1 MEKDYADA
9 LLSDIKK
16 SKIDSEKMHLVT
28 IFLAELANDDY
39 KRDEAMVKIG
49 ESIELSKDAIV
60 KFTKTAELM
69 TGKIVD
75 FGERLARLELNY
87 DLPEE
92 GRKTATEEGFDFI
105 HKNQEKVLKLL
116 NSNVTSILSLT
127 KDVTKAFESISKS
140 YGHMEDISK
149 RLEKLENK

>member
-16 SKIDSEKMHLVT
+16 SKIDSEKIHLVT

-39 KRDEAMVKIG
+39 KRDEAMIKIG
-49 ESIELSKDAIV
+49 ENIELSKEAIV

-69 TGKIVD
+69 TSKIVD
-75 FGERLARLELNY
+75 FGERIARLELSY
-87 DLPEE
+87 GMPEE
-92 GRKTATEEGFDFI
+92 GRKTATEEGFDFM
-105 HKNQEKVLKLL
+105 HKNQEKVLKIL
-116 NSNVTSILSLT
+116 NSNVTSILSMT

-140 YGHMEDISK
+140 YIAIEELST